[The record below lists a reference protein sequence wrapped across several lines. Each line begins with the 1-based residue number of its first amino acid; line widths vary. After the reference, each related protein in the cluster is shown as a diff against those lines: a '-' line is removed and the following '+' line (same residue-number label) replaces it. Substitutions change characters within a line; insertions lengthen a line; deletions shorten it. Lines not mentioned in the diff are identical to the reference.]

1 MLKGPAAARLLS
13 ALGALILAAAPVQA
27 QEEVVS
33 HTLSNGMEVLVKPD
47 RRAPVVTSMVWYR
60 VGGLDEPRGRTGIS
74 HVLEHMMFKGTEEV
88 GPGELSEII
97 ARNGGEEN
105 AFTGQDYTAYFEQ
118 LAADRLD
125 VALRLEA
132 DRMVNLL
139 LPPEEF
145 DKEAK
150 VVMEER
156 RLRVEDNPQAKAREV
171 LSSVAFDA
179 SGYGDPIIGWMPD
192 LKALTVEQT
201 EAWYREYYAP
211 ANARLVVAGDVDP
224 EEVFAKAEEYFG
236 DLEGGEEGP
245 QRPTYGADPGG
256 ERQADITGRARVPY
270 LVAGYRVPNL
280 PAAEEEW
287 EPYALRVLAGILS
300 EGRSARLP
308 ARLVREQG
316 VAAAADTFY
325 DPASRDSGLFYVDG
339 VPAGDT
345 SMGDLEEALLA
356 EVRTLREDLVPAE
369 ELDRVKRQI
378 EADEVFERDSVFYQ
392 AMQIGKLETIGYG
405 HEYLDT
411 YVDRIRAVT
420 PEQVREVARK
430 YLQPERRTVVR
441 LHPEKPQSAE
451 EES

>member
-1 MLKGPAAARLLS
+1 
-13 ALGALILAAAPVQA
+13 
-27 QEEVVS
+27 
-33 HTLSNGMEVLVKPD
+33 
-47 RRAPVVTSMVWYR
+47 
-60 VGGLDEPRGRTGIS
+60 
-74 HVLEHMMFKGTEEV
+74 
-88 GPGELSEII
+88 
-97 ARNGGEEN
+97 N